1 MKTGVQI
8 GVGILAVLASVM
20 ASGDAPS
27 VCGTL
32 AGKEYS
38 VSRTY
43 LFFWPEREGDSWSGT
58 TPKITKCS
66 DPVKSLVLEAY
77 WPDMAPAGQL
87 NVYNDNDTRH
97 IAVGVSTLELGGKS
111 NDLNLDVLLKYLLR
125 KANPQDVEAY
135 PDRFGLSFYTGPDPS
150 FAQLHTELYWKI
162 DNSGKIELLVQ
173 CVYRTK
179 TTGALCNLTTGAE
192 QEGALITLRFNYLY
206 LPSWNDVLKKSVEL
220 LGQIYR

>member
-1 MKTGVQI
+1 
-8 GVGILAVLASVM
+8 
-20 ASGDAPS
+20 
-27 VCGTL
+27 
-32 AGKEYS
+32 
-38 VSRTY
+38 
-43 LFFWPEREGDSWSGT
+43 
-58 TPKITKCS
+58 
-66 DPVKSLVLEAY
+66 
-77 WPDMAPAGQL
+77 MAPAGQL